1 MNYQHCSGRR
11 SGQRLLA
18 DIRSGQQVRIFAI
31 EGGHKLRS
39 RLAAMGLFPG
49 VEVKIIKD
57 DPFVIAVHGSR
68 LVLGRGIACKISV
81 Y

>member
-1 MNYQHCSGRR
+1 
-11 SGQRLLA
+11 
-18 DIRSGQQVRIFAI
+18 
-31 EGGHKLRS
+31 
-39 RLAAMGLFPG
+39 MGLFPG